1 MNSPKRQKHNFI
13 NYLLLIKRK
22 AKSTKEKAKRM
33 AKKIGVINQK
43 SVEAPFKTLYV
54 VRHGQT
60 DLNRLGIVQG
70 RGRDTDL
77 NEEGQRQAQQFFEA
91 YKNVPFDKIYISKL
105 KRTQQSIQ
113 QFIDLGLPYEKLE
126 GLDELTWG
134 VLEGQPATRANKAAF
149 LKLIRN
155 WLDGKLD
162 SKFEG
167 GESPN
172 EVKAR
177 QLEALDV
184 IMSHPEEKEVLI
196 CMHGR
201 AMRLFMCVLL
211 NQPLTNMEN
220 YPHQNLVLY
229 KVTWDGSKY
238 EIVDFNNAKHLK

>member
-1 MNSPKRQKHNFI
+1 LTKKI
-13 NYLLLIKRK
+13 GEIKRK
-22 AKSTKEKAKRM
+22 SVKS
-33 AKKIGVINQK
+33 
-43 SVEAPFKTLYV
+43 PLKTLYI

-60 DLNRLGIVQG
+60 ELNRLGIVQG

-77 NEEGQRQAQQFFEA
+77 NDEGRKQAGQFFEA
-91 YKNVPFDKIYISKL
+91 YKNVHFDKIYISLL

-113 QFIDLGLPYEKLE
+113 QFIELGIPYEKLE
-126 GLDELTWG
+126 GLDELAWG
-134 VLEGQPATRANKAAF
+134 VLEGQPSTPANRSAF
-149 LKLIRN
+149 LKLIRD

-177 QLEALDV
+177 QLTALHT
-184 IMSHPEEKEVLI
+184 IMSHPEEKDVLI

-201 AMRLFMCVLL
+201 AMRLFMCILL
-211 NQPLTNMEN
+211 NKQLTEMESF
-220 YPHQNLVLY
+220 PHQNLVLY
-229 KVTWDGSKY
+229 KVTWDGAKY

>member
-1 MNSPKRQKHNFI
+1 MI
-13 NYLLLIKRK
+13 L
-22 AKSTKEKAKRM
+22 
-33 AKKIGVINQK
+33 
-43 SVEAPFKTLYV
+43 KTLYI

-60 DLNRLGIVQG
+60 ELNRLGIVQG

-77 NEEGQRQAQQFFEA
+77 NDEGRKQASQFFEA

-113 QFIDLGLPYEKLE
+113 QFINMGLPYEKLS
-126 GLDELTWG
+126 GLDELAWG
-134 VLEGQPATRANKAAF
+134 VLEGQPSTPENKAAF
-149 LKLIRN
+149 LKLIRD
-155 WLDGKLD
+155 WLAGRLD

-177 QLEALDV
+177 QLEALQT
-184 IMSHPEEKEVLI
+184 IMSHPDEKNVLI

-211 NQPLTNMEN
+211 NKPLTEMESF
-220 YPHQNLVLY
+220 PHQNLVLY

-238 EIVDFNNAKHLK
+238 EIADFNNAQHLK